1 MCNLDYER
9 LGHANLIGYH
19 YHMFS
24 YSVANIKSKDDC
36 SQSDYEIIRSGPVI
50 TKVTH
55 SKIDL
60 LKGLSKGLSISLT
73 FVW

>member
-36 SQSDYEIIRSGPVI
+36 SQSDYEIIRSVS
-50 TKVTH
+50 V
-55 SKIDL
+55 KIYH
-60 LKGLSKGLSISLT
+60 
-73 FVW
+73 W